1 MIFCGIIY
9 AMDNLFKDLSHKDV
23 SQAIDDEDTEV
34 RIGAGVYII
43 RTIMVSPIIFTVMIL
58 GGINTVMEMF
68 TNNNIINKIN
78 NIRKNRNLGNIG
90 NIKTDKTDNDSDKD
104 SYKDSNNE
112 SNNESKD
119 DGNKTP
125 YSKLK
130 QFINDTNIF
139 LEAIFFA
146 VFDYT
151 SNIQLNRGHKIND
164 F

>member
-1 MIFCGIIY
+1 
-9 AMDNLFKDLSHKDV
+9 MDNLFKDLSHKGV
-23 SQAIDDEDTEV
+23 SQAIDGEDTEV

-58 GGINTVMEMF
+58 GGINTVIEML

-78 NIRKNRNLGNIG
+78 NIRKNRNLGNT
-90 NIKTDKTDNDSDKD
+90 KTDKTDNDFKEDSDKE
-104 SYKDSNNE
+104 SKEE

-151 SNIQLNRGHKIND
+151 SDIQLNRGHKIND